1 MTFKGFCDFFKKRNL
16 MIVEYTVM
24 FAATI
29 ISVLLLHDRLE
40 SKSLLSEAANPVTI
54 SGEYST
60 DGGKTFIPY
69 SNYDEI
75 DVRRN
80 NHLIIRGMLDQDVK
94 AGHKIYMFLNYID
107 ASVYVNGRIVY
118 TNDPDV
124 AYCWDAID
132 SVAIG
137 PHDEVMI
144 ELQSRRMIAYN
155 VAFKQFLDRMCDSTK
170 NEVLQ
175 RMLNRNIIWLLGEII
190 LIIIGVLVIQSHFE
204 NKRGEEAD
212 TSGILSCGVCIIV
225 GAISCFINADYIT
238 LLLPQFELLEY
249 VDSLTQIYVVVL
261 AISYLRRYMQDK
273 VSKRNSGVLLV
284 ISYNITFIY
293 ILWRTFSSRSSFE
306 TMIPIA
312 FIGVIAVPY
321 FVILLVNDFKAQRT
335 KLTKSVGIN
344 AAILFVCIALE
355 LLHYLVTGT
364 YIVYLF
370 ELGMLAF
377 AIGQYIVLTE
387 ENAKAKAEAAR
398 SRALEAELVRSQIGI
413 MVSQIQ
419 PHFMYNA
426 LSTIRA
432 LINKNPDEAR
442 TAIDFFTKYLRA
454 NMDSLGQKECIP
466 FKKEM
471 EHVESYLYIE
481 KLRFGDKLKI
491 DYDIKA
497 DAFKIP
503 SMTVQTIAENA
514 VKHGLLAKEEGG
526 TLTISSIETA
536 NCFEVQVKDDGVGF
550 DASMASDSSRS
561 HVGIDNS
568 RKRLAAMCGG
578 TLSIGSKPGVG
589 TTITITIPKV
599 TVRDSNGIV
608 EM

>member
-238 LLLPQFELLEY
+238 LLLPQVELLEY

-550 DASMASDSSRS
+550 DASMATDSSRS

>member
-94 AGHKIYMFLNYID
+94 AGHKIYLFLNYID